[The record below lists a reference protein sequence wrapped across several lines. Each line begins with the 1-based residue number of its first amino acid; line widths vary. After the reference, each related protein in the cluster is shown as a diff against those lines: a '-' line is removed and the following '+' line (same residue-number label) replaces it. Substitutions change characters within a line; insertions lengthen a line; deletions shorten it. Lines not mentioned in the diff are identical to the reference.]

1 MPESNQ
7 TNERS
12 AEEEIKE
19 LERLL
24 AEKKDALG
32 SGSIEK
38 EPKEIFREVMKEYVS
53 AARPAGEVKPPPAP
67 QPVPVPPVPPVADE
81 GARKKQRE
89 GQLQVLIDLSFEKG
103 IIEAVRL
110 AEVMTPWILDE
121 LHDRLTDE
129 YYEKLVQ
136 SERLKDL

>member
-1 MPESNQ
+1 MAEINP
-7 TNERS
+7 TNEKS

-24 AEKKDALG
+24 AEKKQAFE
-32 SGSIEK
+32 IAPQEK
-38 EPKEIFREVMKEYVS
+38 EGKVLFREVMKEYVPAS
-53 AARPAGEVKPPPAP
+53 EPAGESAPSAQFQPPVVSPPLPPAD
-67 QPVPVPPVPPVADE
+67 DE
-81 GARKKQRE
+81 FKKKQRE

-110 AEVMTPWILDE
+110 AEVMTPWLLDE
-121 LHDRLTDE
+121 LHDRLVDE

>member
-1 MPESNQ
+1 
-7 TNERS
+7 
-12 AEEEIKE
+12 
-19 LERLL
+19 
-24 AEKKDALG
+24 
-32 SGSIEK
+32 
-38 EPKEIFREVMKEYVS
+38 MKEYVS
-53 AARPAGEVKPPPAP
+53 AARPAGEVTPPPAP